1 MFWSFVGSWA
11 LNLMKLSWLL
21 HIIRNLPL
29 PLFVKCSTCFMPTF
43 VPFFW
48 PAMGK
53 ASFSYQIKGKY
64 MSARKNAF
72 DWGFRR
78 AQVQVT
84 FLKQK
89 HDVSRCESPTFC
101 FTQFVRLTR
110 HELLIYM
117 QPIYTNVHCVSL
129 CHSFMNYRFQESNG
143 LFR

>member
-43 VPFFW
+43 VPFFFW

-64 MSARKNAF
+64 MSARKKCF
-72 DWGFRR
+72 WLR
-78 AQVQVT
+78 VSEST
-84 FLKQK
+84 SSSHFLETETWCFSLWEPNFLLYSICASYKTWASHLHAANIYKCSLRVFVPFFHELQ
-89 HDVSRCESPTFC
+89 VSRIKWS
-101 FTQFVRLTR
+101 V
-110 HELLIYM
+110 
-117 QPIYTNVHCVSL
+117 
-129 CHSFMNYRFQESNG
+129 
-143 LFR
+143 